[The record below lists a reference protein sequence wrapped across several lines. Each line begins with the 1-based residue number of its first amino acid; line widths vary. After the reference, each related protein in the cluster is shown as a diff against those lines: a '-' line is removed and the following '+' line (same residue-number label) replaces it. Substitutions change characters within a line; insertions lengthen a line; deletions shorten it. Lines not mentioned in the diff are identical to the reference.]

1 MIHSDEMIVAA
12 LLENSTITAA
22 AAALGVSRSAVRNR
36 MAKDGF
42 QKLWIEQRTQALE
55 AATSALQ
62 GSTGEA
68 VAAAR
73 EILAGDLSSAQVK
86 LNAAQLVLSNALRYT
101 EQTDVLRR
109 LDALERAATAAE
121 SDK

>member
-73 EILAGDLSSAQVK
+73 EILADDLSSAQVK